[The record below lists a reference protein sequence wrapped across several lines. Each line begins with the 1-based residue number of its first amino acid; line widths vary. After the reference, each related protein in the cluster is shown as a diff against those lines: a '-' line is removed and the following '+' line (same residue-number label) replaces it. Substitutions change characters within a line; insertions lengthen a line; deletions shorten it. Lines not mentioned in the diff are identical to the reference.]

1 MLTVEGLPRPDP
13 PNCPKTEIKV
23 HSDVSIC
30 VIRQM
35 QDMVGNRMTACCVLL
50 ESYAHGLETGVYTV
64 HISEILPGFA
74 TEVGVVEDPQSG
86 EELEE
91 EVRSKWIHVF

>member
-1 MLTVEGLPRPDP
+1 MSV
-13 PNCPKTEIKV
+13 
-23 HSDVSIC
+23 C
-30 VIRQM
+30 VMCQM

-50 ESYAHGLETGVYTV
+50 ESYAHGLETGVSTV
-64 HISEILPGFA
+64 HIPANLPGLA

-91 EVRSKWIHVF
+91 EV